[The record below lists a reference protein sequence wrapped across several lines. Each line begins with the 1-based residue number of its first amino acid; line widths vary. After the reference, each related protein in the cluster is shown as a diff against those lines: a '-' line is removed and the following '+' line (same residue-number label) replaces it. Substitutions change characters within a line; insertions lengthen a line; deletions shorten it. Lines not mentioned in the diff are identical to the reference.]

1 MVESSVHAIIL
12 AAGKAERFGR
22 DKLTVTYQGR
32 ALVSHV
38 IGTVAA
44 AIRQWVL
51 AGGFVVL
58 RSGAN
63 AIESLA
69 RRDGLKTVVNP
80 NPDTGISGSLRVGV
94 AAVEADAPQA
104 GAVLV
109 LPGDQPH
116 VRLDV
121 IGRLIET
128 WRNGSGPA
136 VRPRYSEEPGSPNH
150 PVLLDSSLWPL
161 VSRLTGDTGF
171 ASIFREQP
179 ELVTT
184 IDVTGRN
191 PDMDTPRDLL
201 HSSPTS

>member
-1 MVESSVHAIIL
+1 MVEPSVHAIIL

-22 DKLTVTYQGR
+22 EKLTVEYQGR
-32 ALVSHV
+32 PLVSHV

-44 AIRQWVL
+44 AMRQGML
-51 AGGFVVL
+51 ADGFVVL
-58 RSGAN
+58 RDGAD

-69 RRDGLKTVVNP
+69 RQDGLTSVVNP
-80 NPDTGISGSLRVGV
+80 NPDTGISGSLQIGV
-94 AAVEADAPQA
+94 ATVEANGPQA

-128 WRNGSGPA
+128 WRNGGGPA

-161 VSRLTGDTGF
+161 VSRLTGDIGF

-191 PDMDTPRDLL
+191 PDMDAPRDLM
-201 HSSPTS
+201 HSLPTS

>member
-1 MVESSVHAIIL
+1 MARSSVYGVIL

-22 DKLTVTYQGR
+22 EKLTVEYQGR

-38 IGTVAA
+38 IDTVASA
-44 AIRQWVL
+44 MRQGML

-58 RSGAN
+58 RAGAE

-69 RRDGLKTVVNP
+69 HAAGLTTVLNP
-80 NPDTGISGSLRVGV
+80 NPDSGISGSLRVGV
-94 AAVEADAPQA
+94 AAVEANRPRA
-104 GAVLV
+104 GALLV

-121 IGRLIET
+121 IARLIET
-128 WRNGSGPA
+128 WRKGGGPA
-136 VRPRYSEEPGSPNH
+136 LRPRYSEEPGSTNH

-161 VSRLTGDTGF
+161 ASRLTGDTGF
-171 ASIFREQP
+171 TSIFREQP
-179 ELVTT
+179 GLVTT

-201 HSSPTS
+201 DFLPTT